1 MLFLKPF
8 ETWDSPKSLSV
19 IDLERLK
26 KETEKL
32 IFISKK
38 QISEY
43 DKKYEYYLKF
53 VEELKEIPNNR
64 EFEWQ
69 LQNMSGLDKLFFYP
83 KYRRLRKEI
92 SKINSL
98 TIAVKEKYKIDNFF
112 YPDFYCDDLAWET
125 KTEYDIF
132 GKNIQTFT
140 SKKKLMSKDEGKNWM
155 IINELGA
162 LENYL
167 NEILIELERRK

>member
-1 MLFLKPF
+1 M
-8 ETWDSPKSLSV
+8 
-19 IDLERLK
+19 
-26 KETEKL
+26 
-32 IFISKK
+32 
-38 QISEY
+38 
-43 DKKYEYYLKF
+43 
-53 VEELKEIPNNR
+53 
-64 EFEWQ
+64 
-69 LQNMSGLDKLFFYP
+69 
-83 KYRRLRKEI
+83 
-92 SKINSL
+92 
-98 TIAVKEKYKIDNFF
+98 AVKEKYKIDNFF

-162 LENYL
+162 LENYI

>member
-19 IDLERLK
+19 IDLEQLK

-53 VEELKEIPNNR
+53 VEELKI
-64 EFEWQ
+64 
-69 LQNMSGLDKLFFYP
+69 
-83 KYRRLRKEI
+83 
-92 SKINSL
+92 
-98 TIAVKEKYKIDNFF
+98 
-112 YPDFYCDDLAWET
+112 
-125 KTEYDIF
+125 
-132 GKNIQTFT
+132 
-140 SKKKLMSKDEGKNWM
+140 
-155 IINELGA
+155 
-162 LENYL
+162 LE
-167 NEILIELERRK
+167 